1 MHQRLLEVTRELESA
16 RDDVLAGYDPVRLYN
31 FRVATRRIRSILK
44 QMDGHR
50 EKGLRKAWGGL
61 TAVTGPAR
69 DWDVFLKCAAEM
81 LPDAG
86 MDAFTSFNR
95 ERIDSSREAV
105 GEMLASAPFTRHLAE
120 WNAFLEHAHE
130 QAAQTG
136 LADVALEKAIE
147 VARHRFRLARI
158 EDNDHN
164 WHRYRIA
171 IKEVRYVA
179 EANPQIEG
187 ADRLAE
193 DCKPLQDLLGDWH
206 DTVVQLGMLAELPE
220 APVHTELNALIHQ
233 RQEDLLARI
242 RNSPP
247 PERSGG

>member
-1 MHQRLLEVTRELESA
+1 MHQRLLEVTRDLESA

-69 DWDVFLKCAAEM
+69 DWDVFLRCAAEI
-81 LPDAG
+81 LPQSKVD
-86 MDAFTSFNR
+86 DFESFNR

-105 GEMLASAPFTRHLAE
+105 AEMLASAPFTRHLGE

-130 QAAQTG
+130 QAG
-136 LADVALEKAIE
+136 EHVRPEVALEKAIE

-158 EDNDHN
+158 EDNNHN

-179 EANPQIEG
+179 EAHPQLDG

-206 DTVVQLGMLAELPE
+206 DTVVQLGMLEDLPD
-220 APVHTELNALIHQ
+220 APVHAELNALIHRQ
-233 RQEDLLARI
+233 QEDLLTRI

-247 PERSGG
+247 PERSEV